1 MVHNGT
7 ERISCRTRDDA
18 GVSLHWQ
25 ELEQERGAKRKLE
38 SLVSSLMQ
46 EVERLKEVRR
56 TFHKVT
62 EVLNECM

>member
-1 MVHNGT
+1 MML
-7 ERISCRTRDDA
+7 
-18 GVSLHWQ
+18 VSLHWQ